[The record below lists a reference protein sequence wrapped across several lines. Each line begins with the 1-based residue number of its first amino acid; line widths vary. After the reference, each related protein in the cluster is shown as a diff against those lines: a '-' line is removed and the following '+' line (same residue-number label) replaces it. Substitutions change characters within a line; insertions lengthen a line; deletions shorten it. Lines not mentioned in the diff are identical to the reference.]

1 MQALG
6 RGQRSDLRHPALSAF
21 TPVDGVLDDVDVIEY
36 VILDRTGDAP
46 VQVFPEAGRAAAARL
61 GVGHYVALYTAP
73 ASAQLGYHAVRWFG
87 RATEGE
93 LHFETPFEVL
103 AAPIDMP
110 QPGYCMLQD
119 LRDEGFAPEAVS
131 DARLARI
138 IALASRTIER
148 ITGRFFEP
156 RRQRIELDGRGSN
169 DLLLDEPIIAIEK
182 IELGSSGPV
191 SGATVY
197 NRHITQGLMLP
208 DDRQNPRI
216 RLGFP
221 CGARNVRVTGI
232 FGYTEPD
239 GSPTGTTPLLI
250 REACKRL
257 VVREIPLLA
266 ETGRR
271 EDARQRYRI
280 VQERTREQSYTLDKL
295 AHPGALTG
303 DPDIDDI
310 LVQFMR
316 PADLGAA

>member
-6 RGQRSDLRHPALSAF
+6 RGQRSDVSHPALSVF
-21 TPVDGVLDDVDVIEY
+21 TPIDGLLDDVDVVEY
-36 VILDRTGDAP
+36 VIVDRTGDAP
-46 VQVFPEAGRAAAARL
+46 VQVFPESGRAGATRL
-61 GVGHYVALYTAP
+61 GVGHYVAVYTPP
-73 ASAQLGYHAVRWFG
+73 ASAQLGHHAARWLVR
-87 RATEGE
+87 AAESE

-103 AAPIDMP
+103 ATPIDTS
-110 QPGYCMLQD
+110 PGYCMLQY
-119 LRDEGFAPEAVS
+119 LRDEGFSPEAVN
-131 DARLARI
+131 DTRLARA

-156 RRQRIELDGRGSN
+156 RRQRIELDGLGSSE
-169 DLLLDEPIIAIEK
+169 LLLDEPIIAIER
-182 IELGSSGPV
+182 IDIGGGGPV

-221 CGARNVRVTGI
+221 CGARNVRVTGL

-266 ETGRR
+266 DTGRR
-271 EDARQRYRI
+271 EDVRQRYRI
-280 VQERTREQSYTLDKL
+280 LQERTREQSYTLDRL

>member
-6 RGQRSDLRHPALSAF
+6 RGQRSDTSHPTLSVF
-21 TPVDGVLDDVDVIEY
+21 TPMDGLLDDVDAVEY
-36 VILDRTGDAP
+36 AIVDRTSDVP
-46 VQVFPEAGRAAAARL
+46 VQVFPESGRAGAARL
-61 GVGHYVALYTAP
+61 GVGHYLAVYTLP
-73 ASAQLGYHAVRWFG
+73 ASAQLGHHSVRWFV
-87 RATEGE
+87 RAAESE

-103 AAPIDMP
+103 AAPIDMS
-110 QPGYCMLQD
+110 PGYCMLQD
-119 LRDEGFAPEAVS
+119 LRDEGFTQEAVS
-131 DARLARI
+131 DTRLVRA

-156 RRQRIELDGRGSN
+156 RRQRIELDGLGSSEM
-169 DLLLDEPIIAIEK
+169 LLDEPIIAIER
-182 IELGSSGPV
+182 IDIGGGGPV

-221 CGARNVRVTGI
+221 CGARNVRVTGL

-266 ETGRR
+266 DTGRR

-280 VQERTREQSYTLDKL
+280 LQEKTREQSYTLDRL
-295 AHPGALTG
+295 AHPGTLTG

>member
-6 RGQRSDLRHPALSAF
+6 RGQRSDTSHPALSVF
-21 TPVDGVLDDVDVIEY
+21 TPMDGLLDDVDVVEY
-36 VILDRTGDAP
+36 AIVDRTGDAP
-46 VQVFPEAGRAAAARL
+46 VQVFPESGRAGAARL
-61 GVGHYVALYTAP
+61 GVGHYVAVYTPP
-73 ASAQLGYHAVRWFG
+73 ASAQLGHHSVRWFV
-87 RATEGE
+87 RAAESE
-93 LHFETPFEVL
+93 LYFETPFEVL
-103 AAPIDMP
+103 AAPIDTS
-110 QPGYCMLQD
+110 PGYCMLQD
-119 LRDEGFAPEAVS
+119 LRDEGFTREAVS
-131 DARLARI
+131 DTRLVRA

-148 ITGRFFEP
+148 ITGRYFEP
-156 RRQRIELDGRGSN
+156 RRQRIELDGRGSSE
-169 DLLLDEPIIAIEK
+169 LLLDEPIIAIEK
-182 IELGSSGPV
+182 IEIGGGGPV
-191 SGATVY
+191 SGATAY

-216 RLGFP
+216 HLGFP
-221 CGARNVRVTGI
+221 CGARNVRVTGL

-257 VVREIPLLA
+257 VVREIPPLA
-266 ETGRR
+266 DTGRR
-271 EDARQRYRI
+271 EDVRQRHRI
-280 VQERTREQSYTLDKL
+280 LQERTREQSYTLDRL

>member
-6 RGQRSDLRHPALSAF
+6 RGQRSDISHPALSVF
-21 TPVDGVLDDVDVIEY
+21 TPIDGVLDDVDVVEY
-36 VILDRTGDAP
+36 AIGDRTGDAP
-46 VQVFPEAGRAAAARL
+46 VQVFPESGRAGAARL
-61 GVGHYVALYTAP
+61 GVGHYVATYTPP
-73 ASAQLGYHAVRWFG
+73 ASAQLGHYAVRWFV
-87 RATEGE
+87 RAAESE

-103 AAPIDMP
+103 AAPIDTP
-110 QPGYCMLQD
+110 PGYCMLQD
-119 LRDEGFAPEAVS
+119 LRDEGFAPEAVT
-131 DARLARI
+131 DARLARA

-156 RRQRIELDGRGSN
+156 RRQRIELDGRGSSE
-169 DLLLDEPIIAIEK
+169 LLLDEPIIAIER
-182 IELGSSGPV
+182 IEIGGGGPV
-191 SGATVY
+191 SGATAY

-216 RLGFP
+216 HLGFP
-221 CGARNVRVTGI
+221 CGARNVRVTGL

-257 VVREIPLLA
+257 AVREIPLLA
-266 ETGRR
+266 DTDRR

-280 VQERTREQSYTLDKL
+280 LQERTREQSYTLDKL

>member
-6 RGQRSDLRHPALSAF
+6 RGQRSDTSHSALSVF
-21 TPVDGVLDDVDVIEY
+21 TPMDGLLDDVDVVEY
-36 VILDRTGDAP
+36 AIVDRTGDAP
-46 VQVFPEAGRAAAARL
+46 VQVFPESGRAGAARL
-61 GVGHYVALYTAP
+61 GVGHYVAVYTPP
-73 ASAQLGYHAVRWFG
+73 ASAQLGHHAVRWFV
-87 RATEGE
+87 RAAESE
-93 LHFETPFEVL
+93 LYFETPFEVL
-103 AAPIDMP
+103 AAPIDTS
-110 QPGYCMLQD
+110 PGYCMLQD
-119 LRDEGFAPEAVS
+119 LRDEGFTQQAVS
-131 DARLARI
+131 DTRLVRA

-156 RRQRIELDGRGSN
+156 RRQRIELDGLGSSE
-169 DLLLDEPIIAIEK
+169 LLLDEPIIAIEK
-182 IELGSSGPV
+182 IEIGGGGPV

-216 RLGFP
+216 HLGFP
-221 CGARNVRVTGI
+221 CGARNVRVTGL

-239 GSPTGTTPLLI
+239 GSPTGSTPLLI

-266 ETGRR
+266 DAGRR
-271 EDARQRYRI
+271 EEVRQRYRI
-280 VQERTREQSYTLDKL
+280 LQERTREQSYTLDRL

-310 LVQFMR
+310 LAQFMR

>member
-1 MQALG
+1 M
-6 RGQRSDLRHPALSAF
+6 
-21 TPVDGVLDDVDVIEY
+21 
-36 VILDRTGDAP
+36 
-46 VQVFPEAGRAAAARL
+46 
-61 GVGHYVALYTAP
+61 ALYTAP
-73 ASAQLGYHAVRWFG
+73 ASAQLGHHAVRWFV
-87 RATEGE
+87 RAASGE

-103 AAPIDMP
+103 VAPIDAL

-119 LRDEGFAPEAVS
+119 LRDEGFPSEAVS
-131 DARLARI
+131 DARLTRI

-221 CGARNVRVTGI
+221 CGARNVRVTGL

-257 VVREIPLLA
+257 VVREIPMLA
-266 ETGRR
+266 DAGRR

>member
-6 RGQRSDLRHPALSAF
+6 RGQRSDISHPALSVF
-21 TPVDGVLDDVDVIEY
+21 TPIDGVLDDVDVVEY
-36 VILDRTGDAP
+36 AIVDRTGDAP
-46 VQVFPEAGRAAAARL
+46 VQVFPESGRAGAARL
-61 GVGHYVALYTAP
+61 GVGHYVAVYTPP
-73 ASAQLGYHAVRWFG
+73 ASAQLGHHAVRWFV
-87 RATEGE
+87 RAAESE
-93 LHFETPFEVL
+93 LYFETPFEVL
-103 AAPIDMP
+103 AAPIDTS
-110 QPGYCMLQD
+110 PGYCMLQD
-119 LRDEGFAPEAVS
+119 LRDEGFTQQAVS
-131 DARLARI
+131 DTRLVRA

-156 RRQRIELDGRGSN
+156 RRQRIELDGLGSSE
-169 DLLLDEPIIAIEK
+169 LLLDEPIIAIEK
-182 IELGSSGPV
+182 IEIGGGGPV
-191 SGATVY
+191 SGATAY

-216 RLGFP
+216 HLGFP
-221 CGARNVRVTGI
+221 CGARNVRVTGL

-257 VVREIPLLA
+257 AVREIPLLA
-266 ETGRR
+266 DTDRR

-280 VQERTREQSYTLDKL
+280 LQERTREQSYTLDKL

>member
-6 RGQRSDLRHPALSAF
+6 RGQRSDLNHPALSVF
-21 TPVDGVLDDVDVIEY
+21 TPINGLLDDVDVVEY
-36 VILDRTGDAP
+36 AIFDRTGDVP
-46 VQVFPEAGRAAAARL
+46 VQVFPESGRAAAARL
-61 GVGHYVALYTAP
+61 GVGHYVALYTPP
-73 ASAQLGYHAVRWFG
+73 ASAQLGHHAVRWFV
-87 RATEGE
+87 RATEDE

-103 AAPIDMP
+103 AAPIDAP
-110 QPGYCMLQD
+110 QSGYCMLQD
-119 LRDEGFAPEAVS
+119 LRDEGFGPEAAS
-131 DARLARI
+131 NARLARA
-138 IALASRTIER
+138 IAFASRTIER

-156 RRQRIELDGRGSN
+156 RRQRIELDGRGSSE
-169 DLLLDEPIIAIEK
+169 LLLDEPIIAIEK
-182 IELGSSGPV
+182 IEIGGGGAV

-221 CGARNVRVTGI
+221 CGARNVRISGL

-250 REACKRL
+250 RDACKRL

-266 ETGRR
+266 DTDRR
-271 EDARQRYRI
+271 EDARQRHRI
-280 VQERTREQSYTLDKL
+280 LQERTREQSYTLDRL

-303 DPDIDDI
+303 DADIDDI

>member
-1 MQALG
+1 MQTLG
-6 RGQRSDLRHPALSAF
+6 RGQRSDLSHPALSVF
-21 TPVDGVLDDVDVIEY
+21 TPIDGVLDDVDVVEF
-36 VILDRTGDAP
+36 VILDRSGDAP
-46 VQVFPEAGRAAAARL
+46 VQAFPEAGRAAAARL
-61 GVGHYVALYTAP
+61 GVGHYVALYTPP
-73 ASAQLGYHAVRWFG
+73 ASAQLGHHVVRWFA
-87 RATEGE
+87 RAASGE

-119 LRDEGFAPEAVS
+119 LRDEGFGPDAVS
-131 DARLARI
+131 DARLTRA

-148 ITGRFFEP
+148 VTGRFFEP

-169 DLLLDEPIIAIEK
+169 GLLLDEPIIAIEK
-182 IELGSSGPV
+182 IEIGGGGPV
-191 SGATVY
+191 PGATVY

-216 RLGFP
+216 RFGFP
-221 CGARNVRVTGI
+221 CGARNVRVTGL

-257 VVREIPLLA
+257 VVGEIPLLA
-266 ETGRR
+266 DTGRR

-280 VQERTREQSYTLDKL
+280 VQERTREQSYTLDRL

>member
-6 RGQRSDLRHPALSAF
+6 RGQRSDISHPALSVF
-21 TPVDGVLDDVDVIEY
+21 TPIDGVLDDVDVVEY
-36 VILDRTGDAP
+36 AIVDRTGGAP
-46 VQVFPEAGRAAAARL
+46 VQVFPESGRAAAARL
-61 GVGHYVALYTAP
+61 GVGHYVAVYTPP
-73 ASAQLGYHAVRWFG
+73 ASAQLGHHAVRWFV
-87 RATEGE
+87 RTAEDE

-103 AAPIDMP
+103 AAPVDTP
-110 QPGYCMLQD
+110 PGYCMLQD
-119 LRDEGFAPEAVS
+119 LRDEGFAPDAVS
-131 DARLARI
+131 DTRLVRI

-156 RRQRIELDGRGSN
+156 RRQRIELDGLGSSE
-169 DLLLDEPIIAIEK
+169 LLLDEPIIAVEK
-182 IELGSSGPV
+182 IEIGGGGPV
-191 SGATVY
+191 SGATIY

-216 RLGFP
+216 HLGFP
-221 CGARNVRVTGI
+221 CGARNVRVTGL

-257 VVREIPLLA
+257 VVREIPLLSD
-266 ETGRR
+266 TGRR
-271 EDARQRYRI
+271 EDARQRFRI
-280 VQERTREQSYTLDKL
+280 LQEKTREQSYTLDKL

-310 LVQFMR
+310 LALFMR

>member
-6 RGQRSDLRHPALSAF
+6 RGQRSDTSHPALSVF
-21 TPVDGVLDDVDVIEY
+21 TPMDGLLDDVDVVEY
-36 VILDRTGDAP
+36 AIVDRTGDAP
-46 VQVFPEAGRAAAARL
+46 VQVFPESGRAGAARL
-61 GVGHYVALYTAP
+61 GVGHYVAVYTPP
-73 ASAQLGYHAVRWFG
+73 ASAQLGHHAVRWSV
-87 RATEGE
+87 RAAESE

-103 AAPIDMP
+103 AAPIDTP
-110 QPGYCMLQD
+110 PGYCMLQD
-119 LRDEGFAPEAVS
+119 LRDEGFGPEAAS
-131 DARLARI
+131 DTRLVRA

-156 RRQRIELDGRGSN
+156 RRQRIELDGLGSSE
-169 DLLLDEPIIAIEK
+169 LLLDEPIIAIER
-182 IELGSSGPV
+182 IDIGGGSPV
-191 SGATVY
+191 SGATIY

-221 CGARNVRVTGI
+221 CGARNVRVTGL

-266 ETGRR
+266 DTGRR
-271 EDARQRYRI
+271 EDVRQRYRI
-280 VQERTREQSYTLDKL
+280 LQERTREQSYTLDRL

>member
-6 RGQRSDLRHPALSAF
+6 RGQRSDISHPALSVF
-21 TPVDGVLDDVDVIEY
+21 TPMDGVLDDVDVVEY
-36 VILDRTGDAP
+36 AVVDRTGDAP
-46 VQVFPEAGRAAAARL
+46 VQVFPESGRAAAARL
-61 GVGHYVALYTAP
+61 GVGHYVAVYTPP
-73 ASAQLGYHAVRWFG
+73 AAAQLGYHAVRWFV
-87 RATEGE
+87 RAAEGE

-103 AAPIDMP
+103 AAPIDAP

-131 DARLARI
+131 DARLARA

-156 RRQRIELDGRGSN
+156 RRQRIELDGRGSSE
-169 DLLLDEPIIAIEK
+169 LLLDEPIIAIEK
-182 IELGSSGPV
+182 IEIGGGGPV
-191 SGATVY
+191 SGAAVY

-216 RLGFP
+216 QLGFP
-221 CGARNVRVTGI
+221 CGARNVRVTGL
-232 FGYTEPD
+232 FGYTEPA

-266 ETGRR
+266 DTDRR
-271 EDARQRYRI
+271 EEARQRYRI
-280 VQERTREQSYTLDKL
+280 LQERTREQSYTLDKL

>member
-6 RGQRSDLRHPALSAF
+6 RGQRSDISYPALSAF
-21 TPVDGVLDDVDVIEY
+21 TPIDGVLDDVDVVEY
-36 VILDRTGDAP
+36 AIVDRTGDAP
-46 VQVFPEAGRAAAARL
+46 VQIFPESGRAAAARL
-61 GVGHYVALYTAP
+61 GVGHYVAIFTP
-73 ASAQLGYHAVRWFG
+73 PVSAQLGHHAVRWFV
-87 RATEGE
+87 RTAEDE
-93 LHFETPFEVL
+93 RHFETPFEIL
-103 AAPIDMP
+103 AAPIDAP
-110 QPGYCMLQD
+110 QPSYCMLQD
-119 LRDEGFAPEAVS
+119 LRDEGFAPEAAS
-131 DARLARI
+131 DVRLVRV

-156 RRQRIELDGRGSN
+156 RRQRIELDGRGSSE
-169 DLLLDEPIIAIEK
+169 LLLDEPIIAVERIE
-182 IELGSSGPV
+182 IGGGGPV

-208 DDRQNPRI
+208 DDRQDPRI
-216 RLGFP
+216 HLGFP
-221 CGARNVRVTGI
+221 CGARNVRVTGL
-232 FGYTEPD
+232 FGYTEQD

-257 VVREIPLLA
+257 AVREIPLLA
-266 ETGRR
+266 DTGRR

-280 VQERTREQSYTLDKL
+280 LQEKTREQSYTLDKL
-295 AHPGALTG
+295 AHHGVLTG

>member
-6 RGQRSDLRHPALSAF
+6 RGQRSDISHPALSVF
-21 TPVDGVLDDVDVIEY
+21 TPIDGVLDEVDVVEY
-36 VILDRTGDAP
+36 AIADRTGDAP
-46 VQVFPEAGRAAAARL
+46 VQVFPESGRAGAARL
-61 GVGHYVALYTAP
+61 GVGHYVAVYTPP
-73 ASAQLGYHAVRWFG
+73 ASAQLGHHAVRWSV
-87 RATEGE
+87 RAAESE

-103 AAPIDMP
+103 AAPIDTP
-110 QPGYCMLQD
+110 PGYCMLQD
-119 LRDEGFAPEAVS
+119 LRDEGFGPEAVS
-131 DARLARI
+131 DVRLARI

-156 RRQRIELDGRGSN
+156 RRQRIELDGLGSSE
-169 DLLLDEPIIAIEK
+169 LLLDEPIIAIER
-182 IELGSSGPV
+182 IDIGGGGPV

-221 CGARNVRVTGI
+221 CGARNVRVTGL

-257 VVREIPLLA
+257 VVREIPPLA
-266 ETGRR
+266 DTGRR
-271 EDARQRYRI
+271 EDVRQRYRI
-280 VQERTREQSYTLDKL
+280 LQERTREQSYTLDRL

-303 DPDIDDI
+303 DPAIDDI

>member
-6 RGQRSDLRHPALSAF
+6 RGQRSDLSHPALSVF
-21 TPVDGVLDDVDVIEY
+21 TPIDGVLDDVDVVEF
-36 VILDRTGDAP
+36 VIIDRTGDAP
-46 VQVFPEAGRAAAARL
+46 VQVFPESGRAAAARL

-73 ASAQLGYHAVRWFG
+73 ASASLGHHTVRWFV
-87 RATEGE
+87 RAAEGE

-103 AAPIDMP
+103 AAPIDAP

-119 LRDEGFAPEAVS
+119 LRDEGFAPEVVS

-156 RRQRIELDGRGSN
+156 RRQCIELDGRGSHE
-169 DLLLDEPIIAIEK
+169 LLLDEPIIAIEK

-232 FGYTEPD
+232 FGYTERD
-239 GSPTGTTPLLI
+239 GSPTGTTPLLM

-280 VQERTREQSYTLDKL
+280 IQERTREQSYTLDKL

>member
-1 MQALG
+1 MQTLG
-6 RGQRSDLRHPALSAF
+6 RGQRSDLSHPALSVF
-21 TPVDGVLDDVDVIEY
+21 TPIDGVLDDVDVVEF
-36 VILDRTGDAP
+36 VILDRSGDAP
-46 VQVFPEAGRAAAARL
+46 VQAFPEAGRAAAARL

-73 ASAQLGYHAVRWFG
+73 ASAQLGHHAVRWFV
-87 RATEGE
+87 RAAEGE

-103 AAPIDMP
+103 AAPIDVP

-119 LRDEGFAPEAVS
+119 LRDEGFPSEAVS

-148 ITGRFFEP
+148 ATGRFFEP

-191 SGATVY
+191 SGATIY

-221 CGARNVRVTGI
+221 CGARNVRVTGL

-266 ETGRR
+266 DAGGR

-280 VQERTREQSYTLDKL
+280 VQEKTREQSYTLDKL

-310 LVQFMR
+310 LAQFMR

>member
-6 RGQRSDLRHPALSAF
+6 RGQRSDINHQALSVF
-21 TPVDGVLDDVDVIEY
+21 TPINGVLDDVDVIEY
-36 VILDRTGDAP
+36 AIFDRTGDVP
-46 VQVFPEAGRAAAARL
+46 TQVFPESGRAAAARL
-61 GVGHYVALYTAP
+61 GVGHYVAIYTPP
-73 ASAQLGYHAVRWFG
+73 ASAQLGHHAVRWFV
-87 RATEGE
+87 RATEAE
-93 LHFETPFEVL
+93 LQFETPFEVL
-103 AAPIDMP
+103 AVPIDAL
-110 QPGYCMLQD
+110 QAGYCMLRD
-119 LRDEGFAPEAVS
+119 LRDEGFGPEAAS
-131 DARLARI
+131 DARLARA

-156 RRQRIELDGRGSN
+156 RRQRIELDGRGSSE
-169 DLLLDEPIIAIEK
+169 LLLDEPIIAIEK
-182 IELGSSGPV
+182 IEIGGGGAV

-221 CGARNVRVTGI
+221 CGARNVRITGL
-232 FGYTEPD
+232 FGYTGPD

-257 VVREIPLLA
+257 VAREIPLLA
-266 ETGRR
+266 DTDRR
-271 EDARQRYRI
+271 EDARQRHRI
-280 VQERTREQSYTLDKL
+280 LQERTREQSYTLDRL

-303 DPDIDDI
+303 DSDIDDI